1 VGGAFVFAEV
11 LEIGPPFYVL
21 DQNGNLRQYAEYVLE
36 VEDNQVYRASLPV
49 AEGICV
55 GSFIRIL
62 NTDVLLDWLSET
74 TD

>member
-1 VGGAFVFAEV
+1 MFAEV
-11 LEIGPPFYVL
+11 LEIGPPFYVV
-21 DQNGNLRQYAEYVLE
+21 DKNGDLRKYAVYVLE
-36 VEDNQVYRASLPV
+36 VEDKQVYRTSLPV
-49 AEGICV
+49 VEDVRV

>member
-1 VGGAFVFAEV
+1 MFAEV

-21 DQNGNLRQYAEYVLE
+21 DKNGDLRKYAVYVLE
-36 VEDNQVYRASLPV
+36 AEDKQVYRTSLPV
-49 AEGICV
+49 VEDVRV